1 MSKTALLIVDMLH
14 DFVHPEGAVFYPEN
28 QAIVPAV
35 QTILKA
41 CREAGCLIV
50 FMQQRYRAGKLE
62 KNLKAM
68 RPCCLE
74 GSGGENIIDDLP
86 VQDSDYVIPKRR
98 YSSFYGTDLDLVLR
112 EHGVERVIIVGT
124 KTNNCIVATAF
135 DAHYR
140 DYETVIIKECVAT
153 RDDATQAIYLHD
165 IDRYLGQV
173 MGLED
178 ALLALKRGDWS

>member
-1 MSKTALLIVDMLH
+1 MSKTALLVIDMLYA
-14 DFVHPEGAVFYPEN
+14 FVHPEGAVFYPEN
-28 QAIVPAV
+28 QAIVPV
-35 QTILKA
+35 IRTVLDA
-41 CREAGCLIV
+41 CREAGCVIV

-62 KNLKAM
+62 NNLTTM

-86 VQDSDYVIPKRR
+86 VQDTDYVIPKRR

-112 EHGVERVIIVGT
+112 EHGVNRVILVGT
-124 KTNNCIVATAF
+124 KTNNCIIATAF

-140 DYETVIIKECVAT
+140 NYEIVVIKEGVAT
-153 RDDATQAIYLHD
+153 RDETTQSIYLHD
-165 IDRYLGQV
+165 INRYLGQV
-173 MGLED
+173 INLND

>member
-1 MSKTALLIVDMLH
+1 MSKTALVIVDMLH

-35 QTILKA
+35 QTALAASRK
-41 CREAGCLIV
+41 AGCLIV
-50 FMQQRYRAGKLE
+50 FMQQRYRAGKFDQNLE
-62 KNLKAM
+62 TM

-74 GSGGENIIDDLP
+74 ERGGAAIIAELP

-112 EHGVERVIIVGT
+112 EHNINRVVLVGT

-140 DYETVIIKECVAT
+140 NYETVVIEDCVAT
-153 RDDATQAIYLHD
+153 PDATTQAIYLHD
-165 IDRYLGQV
+165 INRYLGRV
-173 MGLED
+173 ITLEE
-178 ALLALKRGDWS
+178 ALQALQRGDWS